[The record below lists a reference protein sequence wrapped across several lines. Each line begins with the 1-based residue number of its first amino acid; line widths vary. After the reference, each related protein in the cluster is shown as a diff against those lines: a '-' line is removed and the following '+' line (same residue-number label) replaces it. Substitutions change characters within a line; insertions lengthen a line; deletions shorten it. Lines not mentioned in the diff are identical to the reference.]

1 MMDLENIKKKM
12 ATWEENNKKLEQ
24 KVESLEDDN
33 KKLRQKLK
41 NQEPLSDSQDSNSNS
56 PP

>member
-1 MMDLENIKKKM
+1 MDLENIKKKM